1 MNSRSYGR
9 HVARRCGIE
18 LFGLL
23 NNLPDVFGGHFT
35 MNFPHRWHGTAQ
47 PEKLCSQTR
56 TICFGDP
63 MYGLNHEHRF
73 AENRES
79 GCNEGI
85 TTFVS
90 GLGWSILRSG
100 HPSDCGFPVL
110 GSIPGAK
117 S

>member
-1 MNSRSYGR
+1 
-9 HVARRCGIE
+9 
-18 LFGLL
+18 
-23 NNLPDVFGGHFT
+23 
-35 MNFPHRWHGTAQ
+35 
-47 PEKLCSQTR
+47 
-56 TICFGDP
+56 